1 MAGCCSSNEPTC
13 ACGSKD
19 VLLLACS
26 GGSNVGQIANDAAK
40 ALDGYGQGSMYC
52 AIGVGAQLP
61 GFIKG
66 VREKPCVAID
76 GCGTGCVLKTL
87 ENVSVKPAV
96 HVVVTDLKRFASFG
110 IFMTPGLVI
119 DGKVAAQGKVP
130 SKDELKKL
138 LGGGR

>member
-1 MAGCCSSNEPTC
+1 VVGCCSSNEPTC

-61 GFIKG
+61 GFVKD
-66 VREKPCVAID
+66 VQRKPCVAID

-87 ENVSVKPAV
+87 ENVGVKPAV
-96 HVVVTDLKRFASFG
+96 HVVVTELG
-110 IFMTPGLVI
+110 IKKHGAFDHTNDDI
-119 DGKVAAQGKVP
+119 AKVVGAVVDALAVGQT
-130 SKDELKKL
+130 
-138 LGGGR
+138 

>member
-1 MAGCCSSNEPTC
+1 VAGCCSSNEPTC

-96 HVVVTDLKRFASFG
+96 HVVVTDLG
-110 IFMTPGLVI
+110 IKKHGEFDHTNDDI
-119 DGKVAAQGKVP
+119 AKVVGAVVDAMAKTQ
-130 SKDELKKL
+130 
-138 LGGGR
+138 